1 MKHEEMLDADM
12 QLQQFP
18 EEMQI
23 KEQLAYTGN
32 SSGDGKKGMCVTKH
46 AEELPEI
53 VNWLDTRGKENK
65 TIMFQANKGSLTTT
79 YFKEFLSSFIV
90 GKKHHELRLIF
101 YRLFHTKFYVVHIRY
116 PARMMHIRNPASAYL
131 PGKNKL

>member
-1 MKHEEMLDADM
+1 MKHEERLDADM

-53 VNWLDTRGKENK
+53 VN
-65 TIMFQANKGSLTTT
+65 
-79 YFKEFLSSFIV
+79 
-90 GKKHHELRLIF
+90 
-101 YRLFHTKFYVVHIRY
+101 
-116 PARMMHIRNPASAYL
+116 
-131 PGKNKL
+131 